1 MGSKVQGFKVPPSSL
16 DCIWNAYLRE
26 NRQLRQAYPKFGAK
40 LAIIWQNE
48 HFNGDFGSLMPSLSL
63 TLV

>member
-48 HFNGDFGSLMPSLSL
+48 HF
-63 TLV
+63 